1 MNHLQRM
8 LAISLLFIGG
18 MTGANAHAMLDH
30 TEPAVGSTVKTPPVE
45 VKLWFTEA
53 LEPAFSTVQVFDQQ
67 GQRVDQ
73 QDAQPQPSKAK
84 VFRVALKPLSP
95 GIYKVVWRVVSIDSH
110 VTKGDFTFQVA
121 P

>member
-1 MNHLQRM
+1 MNYFQRI
-8 LAISLLFIGG
+8 LAILLLSIGG
-18 MTGANAHAMLDH
+18 MTAANAHAMLERA
-30 TEPAVGSTVKTPPVE
+30 EPAVGGTVNAPPTE
-45 VKLWFTEA
+45 VKLWFTEP

-84 VFRVALKPLSP
+84 VLRVALKPLSP